1 VQVFICLVQT
11 TVRNIHPNLT
21 QEFDPGMR
29 SPVSCRY
36 LVALFLLMLLLF
48 SLMPLVNPLLYAESA
63 PWPTH
68 SIREPVWAGRFYPAG
83 PKALRHE
90 IRLLMRK
97 AAALEKGAK
106 NATSDTGRLCA
117 VVFPHA
123 GYGYSGVVAARSA
136 LEIEK
141 DKDDFS
147 TAIIMGPDHRVGF
160 RNVAL
165 SEKSAWATPL
175 GIIGVS
181 PRAGLLRKEKDIFR
195 PVEMSDQTE
204 HSIEVVLP
212 FLQVIK
218 KDFEI
223 IPLVVGP
230 CNISTVS
237 RALDPMLDEHT
248 LVVVSSDLSHFLTYD
263 QAVKQDRATLQGI
276 VRLDPTLL
284 RVSENRACGKYPLM
298 VLLDLAKRHG
308 WKPELLLY
316 RNSGD
321 ITGERSRVVGYASIA
336 FYEQARNS
344 GSFRHISSTHGPV
357 NHDQT
362 DRGQTGHDQT
372 GGKSDM
378 NSSDKPRFLTQQQ
391 GIALTRLARQTI
403 AAAFEGKEVSSE
415 LPPELQAPELQEERG
430 TFVTLTKH
438 GMLRGCIGNIL
449 PQGSIIES
457 VKRNALNAAFRDFR
471 FPPLTHDELHDIHIE
486 VSILTL
492 PKRLEYLSADDLI
505 HKLKPGVHGVI
516 IKEGMA
522 SATFLPQ
529 VWEQLPSPEEFLT
542 RLCLK
547 AGLPGNEW
555 KTGRLEVETYEVQY
569 FDEPEGHR

>member
-1 VQVFICLVQT
+1 
-11 TVRNIHPNLT
+11 
-21 QEFDPGMR
+21 M
-29 SPVSCRY
+29 
-36 LVALFLLMLLLF
+36 
-48 SLMPLVNPLLYAESA
+48 
-63 PWPTH
+63 
-68 SIREPVWAGRFYPAG
+68 SIREPVWAGRFYPAD
-83 PKALRHE
+83 PRVLRQE
-90 IRLLMRK
+90 IERLLHR
-97 AAALEKGAK
+97 AEGLSKGAK
-106 NATSDTGRLCA
+106 SHEPNRGRLCA

-123 GYGYSGVVAARSA
+123 GYSYSGVVAARSA
-136 LEIEK
+136 IEAEK
-141 DKDDFS
+141 GDFS

-165 SEKSAWATPL
+165 SDKSAWATPL
-175 GIIGVS
+175 GILRVS
-181 PRAGLLRKEKDIFR
+181 PKAGLLRKEKDIFR

-204 HSIEVVLP
+204 HSVEVVLP
-212 FLQVIK
+212 FLQVVK
-218 KDFEI
+218 KDFQI

-230 CNISTVS
+230 CDISEVS
-237 RALDPMLDEHT
+237 RALDPLLDGHT

-263 QAVKQDRATLQGI
+263 QAVRQDRATIESIL
-276 VRLDPTLL
+276 RLDPALL
-284 RVSENRACGKYPLM
+284 RTSENRACGKYPLM
-298 VLLDLAKRHG
+298 VLLNLARRHG
-308 WKPELLLY
+308 WRPELLLY
-316 RNSGD
+316 KNSGD
-321 ITGERSRVVGYASIA
+321 ITGDKSRVVGYASIA
-336 FYEQARNS
+336 FFEA
-344 GSFRHISSTHGPV
+344 
-357 NHDQT
+357 DQNK
-362 DRGQTGHDQT
+362 DPAQHSPSLHSKT
-372 GGKSDM
+372 GGKSEM
-378 NSSDKPRFLTQQQ
+378 NSADRPQFLTKDQ

-403 AAAFEGKEVSSE
+403 ASAFEGKEAPSE

-449 PQGSIIES
+449 PNGSIIES

-471 FPPLTHDELHDIHIE
+471 FPPLTHDELPDIHIE

-505 HKLKPGVHGVI
+505 QKLQPGVHGVI

-569 FDEPEGHR
+569 FDEPEGDR

>member
-1 VQVFICLVQT
+1 M
-11 TVRNIHPNLT
+11 T
-21 QEFDPGMR
+21 QEFNSGMY
-29 SPVSCRY
+29 SHVSSRY
-36 LVALFLLMLLLF
+36 FMALFLYVLLLD
-48 SLMPLVNPLLYAESA
+48 LTPLVSEPIVFCAESA
-63 PWPTH
+63 PGSAA
-68 SIREPVWAGRFYPAG
+68 SIRELVWAGRFYPAD
-83 PKALRHE
+83 PHALRQKIE
-90 IRLLMRK
+90 LLLHK
-97 AAALEKGAK
+97 AAVLSNGSKSHMP
-106 NATSDTGRLCA
+106 NRGRLCA

-123 GYGYSGVVAARSA
+123 GYSYSGVVAARSA

-141 DKDDFS
+141 NDFS

-175 GIIGVS
+175 GIIKVS
-181 PRAGLLRKEKDIFR
+181 PKAGLLRKEKDIFR

-212 FLQVIK
+212 FLQVVK
-218 KDFEI
+218 KEFQI
-223 IPLVVGP
+223 VPLVVGP
-230 CNISTVS
+230 CNISEVS
-237 RALDPMLDEHT
+237 RALDPLLDGYT

-263 QAVKQDRATLQGI
+263 QAVKQDSATIESIL
-276 VRLDPTLL
+276 RLDPTLL
-284 RVSENRACGKYPLM
+284 RTSENRACGKYPLM
-298 VLLDLAKRHG
+298 VFLDLAKRHG
-308 WKPELLLY
+308 WRPELLLY

-321 ITGERSRVVGYASIA
+321 ITGDKSRVVGYASIA
-336 FYEQARNS
+336 FFEADS
-344 GSFRHISSTHGPV
+344 GKRSTQHILPPH
-357 NHDQT
+357 N
-362 DRGQTGHDQT
+362 QT
-372 GGKSDM
+372 GGKSEM
-378 NSSDKPRFLTQQQ
+378 KSSDKPQFLTQEQ

-403 AAAFEGKEVSSE
+403 ASAFEGKEVASE

-449 PQGSIIES
+449 PNGSIIES

-471 FPPLTHDELHDIHIE
+471 FPPLTHDELPDIHIE

-492 PKRLEYLSADDLI
+492 PKRVEYLSADDLI
-505 HKLKPGVHGVI
+505 QKLQPSVHGVI

-555 KTGRLEVETYEVQY
+555 KTGRIEVETYEVQY